1 MSMVIRQVFA
11 PRVAEAAAASHPA
24 CPAPITITSY
34 WNFTTLYFLL
44 VRDFST
50 AKIQQRNGFSALL
63 GKEKPDWRVSVGRG
77 YYLLSWLS
85 INTKE
90 VVWKSPFHQTVRLQI
105 EKCNYVGIA
114 DFAQHNRGLP
124 VVRGDEISYIY
135 LSTEPLPSKYCH
147 RIDATK
153 CKHGFI
159 KFAYSDKLCQ
169 ELISVLPEDKTKN
182 LVSFY
187 NRMQASDRINKLK
200 QKKKRKKKN

>member
-1 MSMVIRQVFA
+1 MEVVTFMVL
-11 PRVAEAAAASHPA
+11 P
-24 CPAPITITSY
+24 
-34 WNFTTLYFLL
+34 NFLQYY
-44 VRDFST
+44 SG
-50 AKIQQRNGFSALL
+50 GFSKNVIPYCIYFGIIISENWFILFIS
-63 GKEKPDWRVSVGRG
+63 EKM
-77 YYLLSWLS
+77 LSWLN

-90 VVWKSPFHQTVRLQI
+90 VVWRSPFHQTVRLQI